1 MLRYRDFVPTQDDI
15 GVFAAGKYE
24 SFDEA
29 LERANA
35 WISENGIQA
44 MNIETVVLPNLW
56 SRMSEGS
63 TDISREV
70 SSFSSWNQFIRV
82 WSEMEIESGGH

>member
-1 MLRYRDFVPTQDDI
+1 MLRYRDFVPKQDDV
-15 GVFAAGKYE
+15 GVLAVGKYE

-29 LERANA
+29 LERANV
-35 WISENGIQA
+35 WISENKIQA

-70 SSFSSWNQFIRV
+70 STLSSWNQFIRV
-82 WSEMEIESGGH
+82 WYEVEVESGGH